1 MSKAIPA
8 CLVLSAP
15 ANVRIFKLA
24 HKAFHFSFFW
34 VSCIFLFPP
43 SFYFLHHHLLYPI
56 FLFEFARTHTSLV
69 TFVTAARQGC
79 TPRLVTVIFKIS
91 PVSAWGSAG
100 GDVFMLATSSLEVK
114 FIFSEMLDNIK

>member
-8 CLVLSAP
+8 CLALSAP
-15 ANVRIFKLA
+15 ANVRIFKLS
-24 HKAFHFSFFW
+24 HKWPFTFLFFW
-34 VSCIFLFPP
+34 FPA
-43 SFYFLHHHLLYPI
+43 SFYFLHHHLLYPN

-69 TFVTAARQGC
+69 TFDTAARQGC
-79 TPRLVTVIFKIS
+79 TPRLVTVIFMIS